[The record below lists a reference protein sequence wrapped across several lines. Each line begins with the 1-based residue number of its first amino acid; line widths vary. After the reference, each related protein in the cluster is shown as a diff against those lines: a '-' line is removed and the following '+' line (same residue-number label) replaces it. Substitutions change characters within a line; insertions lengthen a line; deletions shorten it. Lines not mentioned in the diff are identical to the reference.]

1 MKMQENQIIQNRYEE
16 DEIDLKE
23 LFKTIWAKKVFI
35 VAFTGIV
42 TVLAIIYALGA
53 TKIFE
58 AKAIVEIGSY
68 KDGSGIKLLDDSDK
82 LSQEL
87 NVLYIDLLKNEKDR
101 ESWVESI
108 STLKKQKNFI
118 ELRSHAIDNDKA
130 VKSVD
135 EVVEFIT
142 QKHAKLIDEVLNEK
156 KLELKNLDRQ
166 IESLKYYKLVS
177 IDEDI
182 KYAKEVELKSLEEK
196 LSVSK
201 KKLKDMENQLKITQL
216 NISKTQNNNPS
227 LTALNVIEKRS
238 LEAEI
243 SDLKLK
249 IIDMNDR
256 ITTIND
262 KTLPR
267 LFRSKEKLVTN
278 ELASLEEQKALLEQ
292 SMLPHNYKN
301 SAVVGKVMTNDFP
314 IKPKKKLIVV
324 VAFVTGFI
332 LSIFLVFFM
341 EFIRGFRE
349 EEK

>member
-1 MKMQENQIIQNRYEE
+1 MQE
-16 DEIDLKE
+16 DEIDLRE

-35 VAFTGIV
+35 VIFTSLV
-42 TVLAIIYALGA
+42 TVAAIAYALTA
-53 TKIFE
+53 TKIYE

-68 KDGSGIKLLDDSDK
+68 KDGSDKKLLGDSGK

-87 NVLYIDLLKNEKDR
+87 NVLYIDIFKNEKDR

-118 ELRSHAIDNDKA
+118 EIKSQALDNDNA
-130 VKSVD
+130 TASIG
-135 EVVEFIT
+135 EVVEYIT
-142 QKHAKLIDEVLNEK
+142 NKHAKLIDEVLNEK
-156 KLELKNLDRQ
+156 KLVLKNIERQ

-177 IDEDI
+177 IEEDI
-182 KYAKEVELKSLEEK
+182 AYLKDVEIKSLEEK
-196 LSVSK
+196 LSISK
-201 KKLKDMENQLKITQL
+201 QKLKDMEKQLKITQL
-216 NISKTQNNNPS
+216 NISKTQDKNPS

-238 LEAEI
+238 LESQI
-243 SDLKLK
+243 SSMKLQVIDLNDK
-249 IIDMNDR
+249 IVNIK
-256 ITTIND
+256 D

-267 LFRSKEKLVTN
+267 LFRSKEKLVTS
-278 ELASLEEQKALLEQ
+278 ELAALEEKKALLEQ
-292 SMLPHNYKN
+292 SLLPHNYKN
-301 SAVVGKVMTNDFP
+301 SAVVGKVMLNDYP

-349 EEK
+349 EEKTL